1 MKYPCAIINDLLPL
15 YADGVCS
22 EESRQAVMEHLKDC
36 ACCRKEYE
44 KMEQYAAQTRN
55 HYPSEVK
62 STAFIG
68 TDSLVKVHRELLF
81 KRILTAAVAALL
93 VIGLVAGSGIYMK
106 NHVHSVVYDA
116 DKQNIQVVQESDG
129 DIIARLYG
137 TEWESV
143 YSRTIEL
150 EDGQNAVIFS
160 MTSSTWNDLMIGD
173 NTASEYLVA
182 GNGKDVGQIEQV
194 YFLSQPVNELSYDQL
209 TELFANNPEQFTLL
223 WEKE

>member
-1 MKYPCAIINDLLPL
+1 MKYPCAIIKDLLPL
-15 YADGVCS
+15 YTDGVCS

-182 GNGKDVGQIEQV
+182 GNGKDIGQIEQV

>member
-68 TDSLVKVHRELLF
+68 TDSLVKVRRELLF

-150 EDGQNAVIFS
+150 EDGQNTVIFS

-209 TELFANNPEQFTLL
+209 TELFANNSEQFTLL

>member
-44 KMEQYAAQTRN
+44 KMEQYAAQTTN

-68 TDSLVKVHRELLF
+68 TDSLVKVRRELLF

-93 VIGLVAGSGIYMK
+93 VIGLVAGSGMYMK
-106 NHVHSVVYDA
+106 KHVHSVVYDA

-150 EDGQNAVIFS
+150 EDGQDAVIFS

-182 GNGKDVGQIEQV
+182 GNGKDVDQIEQV

>member
-55 HYPSEVK
+55 YYPSEVK

-68 TDSLVKVHRELLF
+68 TDSLVKVRRELLF

-106 NHVHSVVYDA
+106 NHVHSVVYNA

-182 GNGKDVGQIEQV
+182 GNGKDIGQIEQV

>member
-68 TDSLVKVHRELLF
+68 TDSLVKVRRELLF

-106 NHVHSVVYDA
+106 NHVHSVVYNA

-182 GNGKDVGQIEQV
+182 GNGKDIGQIEQV

>member
-93 VIGLVAGSGIYMK
+93 VIGLLAGSGIYMK

-182 GNGKDVGQIEQV
+182 GNGKDIGQIEQV

>member
-68 TDSLVKVHRELLF
+68 TDSLVKVRRELLF

-106 NHVHSVVYDA
+106 NHVHSVVYNA

-182 GNGKDVGQIEQV
+182 GNGKDIDQIEQV

>member
-62 STAFIG
+62 STTFIG

>member
-1 MKYPCAIINDLLPL
+1 MKYPCPIINDLLPL

-68 TDSLVKVHRELLF
+68 TDSLVKVRRELLF

-182 GNGKDVGQIEQV
+182 GNGKDIGQIEQV

-223 WEKE
+223 WGKE

>member
-55 HYPSEVK
+55 HYPSEAK
-62 STAFIG
+62 STTFIG
-68 TDSLVKVHRELLF
+68 TDSLVKVRRELLF

>member
-62 STAFIG
+62 STTFIG
-68 TDSLVKVHRELLF
+68 TDSLVKVRRELLF

-182 GNGKDVGQIEQV
+182 GNGKDIGQIEQV

>member
-22 EESRQAVMEHLKDC
+22 EESKQAVMEHLKDC

-182 GNGKDVGQIEQV
+182 GNGKDIGQIEQV

-209 TELFANNPEQFTLL
+209 TELFANNSEQFTLL

>member
-62 STAFIG
+62 STTFIG
-68 TDSLVKVHRELLF
+68 TDSLVKVRRELLF

>member
-68 TDSLVKVHRELLF
+68 TDSLVKVRRELLF

-106 NHVHSVVYDA
+106 NHVHSVVYNA

-182 GNGKDVGQIEQV
+182 GNGKDIGQIEQV

-223 WEKE
+223 WKKE

>member
-62 STAFIG
+62 STTFIG
-68 TDSLVKVHRELLF
+68 TDSLVKVRRELLF

-106 NHVHSVVYDA
+106 NHVHSVVYNA

-150 EDGQNAVIFS
+150 GDGQNAVIFS

-182 GNGKDVGQIEQV
+182 GNGKDIGQIEQV

>member
-182 GNGKDVGQIEQV
+182 GNGKDIGQIEQV

>member
-62 STAFIG
+62 STTFIES
-68 TDSLVKVHRELLF
+68 DALVKVRRELLF

>member
-44 KMEQYAAQTRN
+44 KMEQYAAQTTN
-55 HYPSEVK
+55 HYSVEAK

-68 TDSLVKVHRELLF
+68 TDSLVKVRRELLF

-160 MTSSTWNDLMIGD
+160 MTSSTWNNLMIGD

-182 GNGKDVGQIEQV
+182 GNGKDIGQIEQV
-194 YFLSQPVNELSYDQL
+194 YFLSQRVNELSYDQL

>member
-68 TDSLVKVHRELLF
+68 TDSLVKVRRELLF

-93 VIGLVAGSGIYMK
+93 VIGLVAGSGMYMK
-106 NHVHSVVYDA
+106 KHVHSVVYDA

-182 GNGKDVGQIEQV
+182 GNGKDIGQIEQV

>member
-68 TDSLVKVHRELLF
+68 TDSLVKVRRELLF

-93 VIGLVAGSGIYMK
+93 VIGLVAGSGMYMK
-106 NHVHSVVYDA
+106 KHVHSVVYDA

-150 EDGQNAVIFS
+150 EDGQDAVIFS

>member
-1 MKYPCAIINDLLPL
+1 
-15 YADGVCS
+15 
-22 EESRQAVMEHLKDC
+22 
-36 ACCRKEYE
+36 
-44 KMEQYAAQTRN
+44 MEQYAAQTRN

-62 STAFIG
+62 STTFIG
-68 TDSLVKVHRELLF
+68 TDSLVKVRRELLF

-209 TELFANNPEQFTLL
+209 TQLFANHPEQFALL
-223 WEKE
+223 WEKQ

>member
-68 TDSLVKVHRELLF
+68 TDSLVKVRRELLF

-209 TELFANNPEQFTLL
+209 TELFANNSEQFTLL

>member
-44 KMEQYAAQTRN
+44 KMELYAAQNKKYDSAQAKLT
-55 HYPSEVK
+55 
-62 STAFIG
+62 TFIS
-68 TDSLVKVHRELLF
+68 TDSLIKVRRELLI
-81 KRILTAAVAALL
+81 KRILTAAVAVLL
-93 VIGLVAGSGIYMK
+93 VIGLTAGAGIFMK
-106 NHVHSVVYDA
+106 NNVHSVVYNPDS
-116 DKQNIQVVQESDG
+116 QNIRVVQEPDG

-160 MTSSTWNDLMIGD
+160 MTSSSWDDLMIGD
-173 NTASEYLVA
+173 NTASEYLIA

-209 TELFANNPEQFTLL
+209 TQLFANHPEQFTLL
-223 WEKE
+223 WEKQ

>member
-68 TDSLVKVHRELLF
+68 TDSLVKVRRELLF

-182 GNGKDVGQIEQV
+182 GNGKDIGQIEQV

>member
-68 TDSLVKVHRELLF
+68 TDSLVKVRRELLF

>member
-22 EESRQAVMEHLKDC
+22 KESRQAVMEHLKDC

-44 KMEQYAAQTRN
+44 KMEQYAAQTTN
-55 HYPSEVK
+55 HYPAEAK

-68 TDSLVKVHRELLF
+68 TDSLAKVRRELLV
-81 KRILTAAVAALL
+81 KRILTAAAAALI
-93 VIGLVAGSGIYMK
+93 VIGLAAGTGIFMK
-106 NHVHSVVYDA
+106 NNVHSVVYNPDT
-116 DKQNIQVVQESDG
+116 QNIQVVQQSDG
-129 DIIARLYG
+129 DMIARLYG

-150 EDGQNAVIFS
+150 EDGQNAVVFS
-160 MTSSTWNDLMIGD
+160 MTSSSWNDLVIGE
-173 NTASEYLVA
+173 NTASEYLIA
-182 GNGKDVGQIEQV
+182 GNGKDVGLVSQV

-209 TELFANNPEQFTLL
+209 VKLFANHPEQFTLL

>member
-15 YADGVCS
+15 YTDGVCS

-68 TDSLVKVHRELLF
+68 TDSLVKVRRELLF

-106 NHVHSVVYDA
+106 NHVHSVVYNA

-182 GNGKDVGQIEQV
+182 GNGKDIGQIEQV

>member
-1 MKYPCAIINDLLPL
+1 MKYPCPIINDLLPL

-182 GNGKDVGQIEQV
+182 GNGKDIGQIEQV

>member
-44 KMEQYAAQTRN
+44 KMEQYAAQTTN